1 MHDDTGHARDVNAYD
16 WLRMALLCINLKTPV
31 CYSIVQP
38 HKIVLGTQ
46 A

>member
-1 MHDDTGHARDVNAYD
+1 MHDDTGHARDVNALD
-16 WLRMALLCINLKTPV
+16 LLRTALLYINSTTPV
-31 CYSIVQP
+31 CYSIVQQ